1 MKRSK
6 PATVA
11 SGDPGASLP
20 PGWSCLHVP
29 PFTFNS
35 MAYGA
40 AGLSSA
46 MGPRTES
53 TAQASSQEDDTGD
66 LRVTGDDAYEELLDV
81 LASPHGKALPLVKS
95 NPWIY
100 GILTAMTFNAFFV
113 SQSVV
118 KRRELV
124 ANMEFAFELMIGWIV
139 RLYNGKCWVL
149 PIVVLSLWFWRCEAP
164 QGIWDVCSRTRL
176 LYTKKTTE
184 NIAFDLGKKVQ
195 EVRSFPTEA
204 SRKVILCVFDNCL
217 IPFRTSFEGS
227 RGSGDGSWHYLFI
240 NWFSV
245 PLQAM
250 DVPLDFDPSSTSMTA
265 ANTPRLITVVTFL
278 LPTPAF
284 ILRCVHS
291 RCHKWSNGSMAC

>member
-1 MKRSK
+1 MESAGFCRSSYCLFGSGVAKRLK
-6 PATVA
+6 GFGMCAA
-11 SGDPGASLP
+11 APG
-20 PGWSCLHVP
+20 SC
-29 PFTFNS
+29 
-35 MAYGA
+35 
-40 AGLSSA
+40 
-46 MGPRTES
+46 
-53 TAQASSQEDDTGD
+53 
-66 LRVTGDDAYEELLDV
+66 
-81 LASPHGKALPLVKS
+81 
-95 NPWIY
+95 
-100 GILTAMTFNAFFV
+100 
-113 SQSVV
+113 
-118 KRRELV
+118 
-124 ANMEFAFELMIGWIV
+124 
-139 RLYNGKCWVL
+139 
-149 PIVVLSLWFWRCEAP
+149 
-164 QGIWDVCSRTRL
+164 TR
-176 LYTKKTTE
+176 KKNTE